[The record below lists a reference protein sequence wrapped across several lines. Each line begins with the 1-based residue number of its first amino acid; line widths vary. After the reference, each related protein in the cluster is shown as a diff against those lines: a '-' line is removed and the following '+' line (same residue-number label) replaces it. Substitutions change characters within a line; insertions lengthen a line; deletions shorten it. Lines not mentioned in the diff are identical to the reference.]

1 MATVEEL
8 TVAGPGPDHPGVGVV
23 LDLRTWLEAE
33 LRAIT
38 EPWSGPGGP
47 LGITK
52 NRVLAAARCPASVL
66 AEADD
71 LPLSAPLVIGSV
83 VDMAASMLLVSDKV
97 PGTAP
102 WLGALMPV
110 LHQTD
115 PDQAAFIESLS
126 VEARQ
131 ELRDLVQEKGERLA
145 RLLGDVRSIPGTA
158 QEMFRVELSGAG
170 VSLSGRADL
179 VLGRGARTVV
189 EVKSGAVRAAHV
201 DEAGFYALL
210 GALRDGVAP
219 ASTVVVTLDP
229 GAVTEYPVTV
239 DSLEASAQRVLTTAG
254 VLVEVDRAVTARA
267 WPVTSPSDF
276 CVWCGVVQRCP
287 DAPDLARAEAESVV
301 ELREPDDRDLE
312 PW

>member
-1 MATVEEL
+1 MATVAEL

-158 QEMFRVELSGAG
+158 QEMFRVELTGAG

-179 VLGRGARTVV
+179 VLGRGRAPSSRSSRAP
-189 EVKSGAVRAAHV
+189 SGLPTWTR
-201 DEAGFYALL
+201 
-210 GALRDGVAP
+210 R
-219 ASTVVVTLDP
+219 ASTPCSVP
-229 GAVTEYPVTV
+229 CA
-239 DSLEASAQRVLTTAG
+239 TAW
-254 VLVEVDRAVTARA
+254 LRL
-267 WPVTSPSDF
+267 PPSSSPSI
-276 CVWCGVVQRCP
+276 P
-287 DAPDLARAEAESVV
+287 ARSPSI
-301 ELREPDDRDLE
+301 R
-312 PW
+312 